1 MVAFGQG
8 NKLQMDNA
16 QSKKRRRLI
25 KEPAEMSTLQGWTEK
40 DEPMKEWFGK
50 EEKIKEGSHP
60 GSLRHR
66 KIQERY
72 IQ

>member
-1 MVAFGQG
+1 MR
-8 NKLQMDNA
+8 LLMDDA
-16 QSKKRRRLI
+16 QSEKRRRLI

-40 DEPMKEWFGK
+40 DEPMKEWLGK
-50 EEKIKEGSHP
+50 EEKIKERSHP

-66 KIQERY
+66 KIQERH